1 MTPTKAPATGGAE
14 ATLKRIDYIEE
25 EAENIQFSM
34 FATNW
39 YLTIFSSSFPFDV
52 VTRVWDSFLAE
63 GYKVRKKVLGH
74 E

>member
-1 MTPTKAPATGGAE
+1 MALHTFGRLVARFLP
-14 ATLKRIDYIEE
+14 RIAKHF

-39 YLTIFSSSFPFDV
+39 YLTIFSSSFPFDL